1 MCSFVPFIFF
11 TNTNIPVVKYL
22 IAGLGNIGTEYA
34 NTRHNIGFVVLDALV
49 QDLKSSF
56 EIDRH
61 AFMAKGRVKSRQLVM
76 IKPTTYMN
84 LSGKAI
90 RYWLDKENIP
100 IENLL
105 VVTDEIALDEGVLRM
120 RAKGSGG
127 THNGMN
133 HIIETLGR
141 SDFSRLRIGIGNDFA
156 RGHQVD
162 YVLGEW
168 TRTEEKIM
176 LEKIPSAVEMI
187 KSFVFV
193 GAQRTMNQFN
203 TKREKGE

>member
-1 MCSFVPFIFF
+1 M
-11 TNTNIPVVKYL
+11 KYL
-22 IAGLGNIGTEYA
+22 IAGLGNIGAEYA
-34 NTRHNIGFVVLDALV
+34 NTRHNIGFVVLDALA
-49 QDLKSSF
+49 QDLKTSF

-61 AFMAKGRVKSRQLVM
+61 AFLAKGRVKGRQLVM

-120 RAKGSGG
+120 RTKGSGG

-141 SDFSRLRIGIGNDFA
+141 NDFTRLRIGIGNDFA
-156 RGHQVD
+156 RGFQVD

-168 TRTEEKIM
+168 TKAEEKTM
-176 LEKIPSAVEMI
+176 LEKIPTAVEMI
-187 KSFVFV
+187 KSFVFT
-193 GAQRTMNQFN
+193 GPQRTMNLFN
-203 TKREKGE
+203 TKGGKV

>member
-1 MCSFVPFIFF
+1 M
-11 TNTNIPVVKYL
+11 KYL
-22 IAGLGNIGTEYA
+22 IAGLGNIGAEYA
-34 NTRHNIGFVVLDALV
+34 NTRHNIGFTVLDALA
-49 QDLKSSF
+49 QDRKTGF

-61 AFMAKGRVKSRQLVM
+61 AFLAKARVKGRQLVM

-90 RYWLDKENIP
+90 RYWLDKEKIP
-100 IENLL
+100 TENML
-105 VVTDEIALDEGVLRM
+105 VIFDELDLDTGVLRM

-141 SDFSRLRIGIGNDFA
+141 NDFA
-156 RGHQVD
+156 RLRVGIGKDFARGFQVD
-162 YVLGEW
+162 YVLGQW
-168 TRTEEKIM
+168 TKTEEKIM
-176 LEKIPSAVEMI
+176 LEKIPTAVEMI
-187 KSFVFV
+187 NSFVFT

-203 TKREKGE
+203 KKG